1 MGFGASGGD
10 PERINASAIPCI
22 SFLYQTRRF
31 PFWGNLWSETG
42 AAQLCTEG
50 ASMKRS
56 RTALAV
62 TFLALGVLAGCNDYN
77 NSVQYDTGS
86 TLTNLSPSGLP
97 AGTPTSGTLTQCPGT
112 PSGKNNPCFTLY
124 VIASSS
130 NPFSNTSGVPLPAVR
145 WNGTV
150 VNTTFIDTTNLSAQV
165 PYSFIAKP
173 GTAQIDVYQ
182 PTGQG
187 TGYNGL
193 SNALTFTIYG
203 NPNPFPTLSS
213 VSPTSAPYCD
223 STSSKCA
230 NVPITVTGKNFL
242 PATQNGGSSVT
253 ITGASTYNQETAITV
268 TSITPTQMKATVP
281 GTLLCASGPAQI
293 NVINPPSG
301 ICLLNCPDLGG
312 GDTNS
317 PPSGQPVT
325 SQTFTITNS
334 TPINTCPAY
343 VPPNP
348 NPQVSPETPA
358 VSRDGRY
365 VAYAS
370 AQNGTS
376 QILLHDTCLGASSGC
391 TATTR
396 TVSVAAD
403 GTAGNADSHHVT
415 MTPDGRYVAFTSS
428 ATNLLENAPAG
439 RQVYLRDTCNGAKGS
454 CTPTTQL
461 VSTDATGKL
470 TGTAAILPSL
480 SDSGRFVAFLA
491 VTPSEPVVSAT
502 GVNANAASPSNGMVR
517 QVFLRDTCLGAS
529 HCSPKTSR
537 ISSLTAL
544 VADDAPS
551 VSRDGRF
558 VTYTASQSGHWQIV
572 LSNTCLGAKGCT
584 ASTRLLSSSSE
595 GAAGNAA
602 SHNAVLTPDG
612 RYIAFSSAATNL
624 VDAPPVGRQVY
635 LRDTCVG
642 ATSSCEPSTILVSTD
657 LQGMLSGAESLLPS
671 LSGSGRYVAFLA
683 VTTEQSTVAT
693 STPNSGTRQ
702 VFVRDTCLGA
712 ENCTPKTTRLS
723 LQPGGLV
730 AYTKPAG
737 PAIAGLAKQVAL
749 ADGKTATMFAPTVTV
764 DDTVLLAIPAEN
776 R

>member
-1 MGFGASGGD
+1 MK
-10 PERINASAIPCI
+10 
-22 SFLYQTRRF
+22 
-31 PFWGNLWSETG
+31 WSW
-42 AAQLCTEG
+42 
-50 ASMKRS
+50 
-56 RTALAV
+56 TALAV
-62 TFLALGVLAGCNDYN
+62 SLFALGVFAGCNDYN

-97 AGTPTSGTLTQCPGT
+97 AGTPASTTLTQCPGT

-124 VIASSS
+124 IIASSS
-130 NPFSNTSGVPLPAVR
+130 NPFSNTSGVPLPVVR
-145 WNGTV
+145 WNGTT
-150 VNTTFIDTTNLSAQV
+150 VNTTFIDTTNLSAQI
-165 PYSFIAKP
+165 PYSYIAKP
-173 GTAQIDVYQ
+173 GTAQVDVYQ

-203 NPNPFPTLSS
+203 NPNPYPTLSS

-230 NVPITVTGKNFL
+230 NVSITVAGKNFL
-242 PATQNGGSSVT
+242 PTTQNGGSSVT

-268 TSITPTQMKATVP
+268 TSITSTQMKATIP
-281 GTLLCASGPAQI
+281 GNLLCASGPAQI

-312 GDTNS
+312 GDTND
-317 PPSGQPVT
+317 PPTGQT
-325 SQTFTITNS
+325 ATTQTFTITNP
-334 TPINTCPAY
+334 TPVNTCPAY

-348 NPQVSPETPA
+348 NPQVSSETPA

-370 AQNGTS
+370 VQNGTS
-376 QILLHDTCLGASSGC
+376 QILVRDTCLGASGGC
-391 TATTR
+391 APTSH

-403 GTAGNADSHHVT
+403 GTAGNADSHNIA
-415 MTPDGRYVAFTSS
+415 MTADGRYVAFSS
-428 ATNLLENAPAG
+428 TATNLVENASAG

-461 VSTDATGKL
+461 VSTDTAGKL

-480 SDSGRFVAFLA
+480 SESGRFVAFLA
-491 VTPSEPVVSAT
+491 VTPSDPVVS
-502 GVNANAASPSNGMVR
+502 GNMNGNAASVSNGMVR
-517 QVFLRDTCLGAS
+517 QVFVRDTCLGAAN
-529 HCSPKTSR
+529 CLPKTTR
-537 ISSLTAL
+537 ISSLTVL
-544 VADDAPS
+544 VADDSPS

-558 VTYTASQSGHWQIV
+558 ITYTASQDGSWQVV
-572 LSNTCLGAKGCT
+572 LSDTCIGASGCT
-584 ASTRLLSSSSE
+584 PSTQLLSSSSE

-602 SHNAVLTPDG
+602 SHNAVMTPDG

-624 VDAPPVGRQVY
+624 VEAPPAGRQVY
-635 LRDTCVG
+635 LRDTCAG
-642 ATSSCEPSTILVSTD
+642 TTGSCEPSTTLVSTD

-671 LSGSGRYVAFLA
+671 VSTSGRYVAFLA
-683 VTTEQSTVAT
+683 VTTEQDTVAT

-712 ENCTPKTTRLS
+712 KNCTPTTARIS
-723 LQPGGLV
+723 LQPGGIV
-730 AYTKPAG
+730 AYEKPAG
-737 PAIAGLAKQVAL
+737 PAIAGLAKQIAL
-749 ADGKTATMFAPTVTV
+749 ADGKTATMFTPTVTV
-764 DDTVLLAIPAEN
+764 DDPVLLATPAESK
-776 R
+776 